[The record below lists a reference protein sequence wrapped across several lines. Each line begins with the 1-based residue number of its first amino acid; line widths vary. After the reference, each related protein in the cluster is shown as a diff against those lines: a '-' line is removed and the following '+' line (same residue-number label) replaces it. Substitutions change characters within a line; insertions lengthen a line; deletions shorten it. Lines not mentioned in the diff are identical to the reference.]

1 MNSDIT
7 SSFDTTATEQS
18 TRGDEMD
25 VDGEESNPRNENGNE
40 SDARIDNRSKNSKS
54 SGISDELANS
64 MFDTS
69 DMFSSFSKSCP
80 GIYHNND
87 ICCLAKMYNCN
98 EGTFRLN
105 DVIEIIGIYT
115 TDPILTSVHLH
126 GQGENASFEQLI
138 DPLGGF
144 DDDDSQSLPPPRYS
158 IISIFIFSI
167 CDSILIIVFLFL
179 FHYDDFC
186 LHHWRRILALIPL
199 KNDFLLHSYL
209 ILFTVFSAFFN
220 FYLNL
225 FSV

>member
-1 MNSDIT
+1 MNRDIT

-18 TRGDEMD
+18 TCGDEMD
-25 VDGEESNPRNENGNE
+25 VDGKESNPRNENGNE
-40 SDARIDNRSKNSKS
+40 SDTRRDNRNKNSKS
-54 SGISDELANS
+54 SGISDKLANS

-69 DMFSSFSKSCP
+69 DMFTSFSKSCP

-115 TDPILTSVHLH
+115 TDPILTSVHSN
-126 GQGENASFEQLI
+126 GQGEMINASFDQLI

-158 IISIFIFSI
+158 IISILTFSI
-167 CDSILIIVFLFL
+167 CDSILIFVFFLL

-186 LHHWRRILALIPL
+186 LYQRRLILAL
-199 KNDFLLHSYL
+199 NDFLLHSYS
-209 ILFTVFSAFFN
+209 ILYFVFSAFFN
-220 FYLNL
+220 FYLIL